1 MSEVDNNCINEI
13 IFEPESS
20 RNTYWKFCNR
30 VTLPKSEVVFFTQM
44 LVVITLMIISILK
57 LTAKKVRIRCE
68 EASVWIS
75 ILSSLVGYILPNPRL

>member
-1 MSEVDNNCINEI
+1 MMSEVDNNCINEI

-57 LTAKKVRIRCE
+57 LTAFEQRCE

>member
-1 MSEVDNNCINEI
+1 MNEVDNNCINEI

-57 LTAKKVRIRCE
+57 LTAFEQRCE
-68 EASVWIS
+68 ETSVWIS

>member
-1 MSEVDNNCINEI
+1 MNEVDNNCINEI

-57 LTAKKVRIRCE
+57 LTAFEQRCE

>member
-57 LTAKKVRIRCE
+57 LTAFEQRCE

>member
-1 MSEVDNNCINEI
+1 MNEVDNNCINEI

-57 LTAKKVRIRCE
+57 LTTFEQRCE

>member
-1 MSEVDNNCINEI
+1 MNEVDNNCINEI
-13 IFEPESS
+13 IFQPESS

-57 LTAKKVRIRCE
+57 LTAFEQRCE

-75 ILSSLVGYILPNPRL
+75 ILSSLVGYISPNPRL

>member
-1 MSEVDNNCINEI
+1 MNEVDNNCINEI

-30 VTLPKSEVVFFTQM
+30 VTLPKSEVVFLTQM

-57 LTAKKVRIRCE
+57 LTAFEPRCE

>member
-20 RNTYWKFCNR
+20 LNTYWKFCNQ

-57 LTAKKVRIRCE
+57 LTAFEQRCE